1 MKTNKLYI
9 LLIVIIFLG
18 CSQEL
23 EMITPTP
30 DPDPD
35 PDPPL
40 SGAANFSKFV
50 AVGNS
55 LTAGYQAGAL
65 FNEGQENSLPKI
77 MNDMFSMISGATGG
91 GAFNQP
97 DIDSELGFFGIDPG
111 SGTVLGRLLLQGDPP
126 IPTPQPGGNIPGAYT
141 GDKSALNNFGVPGI
155 LLGQALIPDT
165 GNPASPFYNGLWA
178 RFASVPGVKSILE
191 DALAAQPTFFL
202 LWLGNNDVLGY
213 AVGGAVAEDLPI
225 FTDPAAFD
233 FLYQALLG
241 AFLLA
246 DPDVKGVVC
255 NIPGITSIPFFT
267 TVPWNSIP
275 LDAATAGALNVGLA
289 PVNGA
294 FDGLVLAGLL
304 SQADADS
311 RKMSYVEGANPV
323 LLVDE
328 DLENLG
334 PKFDILVGA
343 GFMTAEQQAGVEP
356 FLQSR
361 QANSGDLIPLTSA
374 SVLGVE
380 LAPNVIQGVS
390 FPLSDEY
397 VLTADEITSI
407 NDRIDAFNTTI
418 KNAADANSR
427 VAYVDI
433 NSQFAALAGDRTA
446 EDELLIDGSIAPPF
460 ALFSEDGVHPNSRGY
475 ALAAKWIIM
484 AINTEFGAVVP
495 EPNLADYDG
504 TALPIQ

>member
-9 LLIVIIFLG
+9 LLIFIIFLG

-23 EMITPTP
+23 DIIEPTPTPTP
-30 DPDPD
+30 DP

-65 FNEGQENSLPKI
+65 FTEGQENSLPKI
-77 MNDMFSMISGATGG
+77 MNDMFSMIDGATGG
-91 GAFNQP
+91 GDFNQP
-97 DIDSELGFFGIDPG
+97 DINSELGFFGIDPG

-126 IPTPQPGGNIPGAYT
+126 LPTPQPGGNIPGPYT

-155 LLGQALIPDT
+155 LLGQALIPET
-165 GNPASPFYNGLWA
+165 GNPALSGLDPRYNALYA
-178 RFASVPGVKSILE
+178 RFASAPGTSTILT

-213 AVGGAVAEDLPI
+213 AVGGAVTDDLPI

-233 FLYQALLG
+233 FQYQTLLG
-241 AFLLA
+241 ALIA
-246 DPDVKGVVC
+246 NPSVRGVVC

-275 LDAATAGALNVGLA
+275 LDAATA
-289 PVNGA
+289 
-294 FDGLVLAGLL
+294 AGLNDPVL
-304 SQADADS
+304 GLGGINAA
-311 RKMSYVEGANPV
+311 VEGALALGLITQEEADLRTLNWIEGNNGA
-323 LLVDE
+323 LISDE
-328 DLENLG
+328 DLTDLSALGVPATLSQIRLMNEN
-334 PKFDILVGA
+334 DI
-343 GFMTAEQQAGVEP
+343 F
-356 FLQSR
+356 
-361 QANSGDLIPLTSA
+361 PLTTA

-380 LAPNVIQGVS
+380 LVPGNSSTTQGVS
-390 FPLSDEY
+390 FPLGDEY
-397 VLTADEITSI
+397 VLTAIEITSI
-407 NDRIDAFNTTI
+407 NNRISDFNAI
-418 KNAADANSR
+418 IENAAADSR
-427 VAYVDI
+427 VAHVDI

-446 EDELLIDGSIAPPF
+446 EDGLLIDGSISPPY

-475 ALAAKWIIM
+475 ALAAKWIIR
-484 AINTEFGAVVP
+484 AINTEFGATVP
-495 EPNLADYDG
+495 EPDLADYKG
-504 TALPIQ
+504 TALPIL